1 MHKLNQKKIQNAEA
15 RVEAVMK
22 HRVKIPLLIAVAF
35 FFITLTPLPST
46 AAQFSELFVFGDSLS
61 DTGNVFNASKTATGT
76 GTPPP
81 PYFQGRFS
89 NGLVWVDYLAKR
101 LNLNPVPVTTL
112 KSNIPPSE
120 GINFAFGGA
129 TISGNSSSNASVPG
143 LQQQVAEFQDLVTNQ
158 SADRTALFI
167 FWIGANDYLPTLDQ
181 ATSSPDP
188 EVAIQQIMTA
198 VRSLYERGAR
208 HFLVANLPD
217 LSETPLA
224 LQRGASASA
233 RLKTLS
239 DRHNALLKTKLDALQ
254 RSLPEIHV
262 AQLDV
267 NEIFQE
273 ALADKFSFTH
283 FNAPCYER
291 STGSICTQPDQY
303 LFWDAI
309 HPTTAAHRQI
319 SEAALKVLED
329 NTAAQTVVPAKAGLF
344 LVGTFSVLV
353 GAGLW
358 RQQTLLRKRRRSRL

>member
-1 MHKLNQKKIQNAEA
+1 
-15 RVEAVMK
+15 MK

-35 FFITLTPLPST
+35 FFITLISLPST

-112 KSNIPPSE
+112 RSDIPLE
-120 GINFAFGGA
+120 GGINFAFGGA
-129 TISGNSSSNASVPG
+129 TISSNSNSSSNASVPG
-143 LQQQVAEFQDLVTNQ
+143 LQQQVAEFQDLVTNY
-158 SADRTALFI
+158 STDRTALFI

-181 ATSSPDP
+181 ATSPPDP
-188 EVAIQQIMTA
+188 EVAIQQIVTA
-198 VRSLYERGAR
+198 VQSLYERGAR
-208 HFLVANLPD
+208 HFLIANLPD

-224 LQRGASASA
+224 LQRGTSASA

-254 RSLPEIHV
+254 GSLPEIHL

-267 NEIFQE
+267 NEIFQQ
-273 ALADKFSFTH
+273 ALTDKLSFTQL
-283 FNAPCYER
+283 NSPCYER

-303 LFWDAI
+303 VFWDAI

-319 SEAALKVLED
+319 SEAALKALED
-329 NTAAQTVVPAKAGLF
+329 DTAVQTTIPAKAGLF
-344 LVGTFSVLV
+344 LVGTFGVLV

-358 RQQTLLRKRRRSRL
+358 GQQTLLRKRRRPRM